1 VIVREARLE
10 EADLPPARGHLAR
23 AWSRLVRKKLAVIAV
38 ATLVVVYLVGMLAP
52 VISPYGYAELDY
64 SAFGTEAPSLEHLAG
79 ADRAG
84 RDVLTR
90 VFWGI
95 QNTLVL
101 TFISMVTG
109 GLVIGVALG
118 LISGYFGGRIDA
130 VINRTGEVFSAF
142 PEVLLMIIIAAT
154 LRPRLR
160 LWVHWIEDNTFIDGL
175 IQTGIVD
182 YLVVTIALVSFS
194 WFGMTRLVR
203 GQVLVLKE
211 LQYVDAARA
220 LGASTSRILFVH
232 LLPNAISP
240 IVVTVSMGMGSMIGA
255 EIILS
260 WLGIGIQ
267 PPRPSLGRMLLDA
280 GNLAALQQQWW
291 LLLAPGGAA
300 FLMVLAWNLLGDA
313 LSDVLNPRTR

>member
-1 VIVREARLE
+1 MIVREARLE
-10 EADLPPARGHLAR
+10 EVDLPPARGHLAR
-23 AWSRLVRKKLAVIAV
+23 AWSRLVRKKLAVAAV
-38 ATLVVVYLVGMLAP
+38 ATLVVVYLVGILAP
-52 VISPYGYAELDY
+52 VISPYGYGDLDY
-64 SAFGTEAPSLEHLAG
+64 SAFGTEAPSLDHLAG
-79 ADRAG
+79 TDRAG

-101 TFISMVTG
+101 TLISMLTG
-109 GLVIGVALG
+109 SLVIGVALG
-118 LISGYFGGRIDA
+118 LASGYFGGRIDTA
-130 VINRTGEVFSAF
+130 INRTGEVFSAF
-142 PEVLLMIIIAAT
+142 PDVLLMIIMAAT

-160 LWVHWIEDNTFIDGL
+160 QGVHWIEDNTFIDGL

-182 YLVVTIALVSFS
+182 YLVVFIALVSFS
-194 WFGMTRLVR
+194 WFGMARLVR

-220 LGASTSRILFVH
+220 LGASTPRILFVH
-232 LLPNAISP
+232 LLPNSISQ
-240 IVVTVSMGMGSMIGA
+240 IVVMVSMGMGSMIGA

-267 PPRPSLGRMLLDA
+267 PPRPSLGRMLLEA
-280 GNLAALQQQWW
+280 GDLSALQQQWW

>member
-1 VIVREARLE
+1 MIAREARVE
-10 EADLPPARGHLAR
+10 ESGLSPSRGHLAR
-23 AWSRLVRKKLAVIAV
+23 AWSRLVRKKLAVVAV
-38 ATLVVVYLVGMLAP
+38 ITLVIVYVVGIFAP

-64 SAFGTEAPSLEHLAG
+64 AGFGTSAPSLDHWAG
-79 ADRAG
+79 TDRAG

-95 QNTLVL
+95 QNTLIL
-101 TFISMVTG
+101 TFVSMVTG

-118 LISGYFGGRIDA
+118 LASGYLGGRTDA
-130 VINRTGEVFSAF
+130 VINRVGEVFSAF
-142 PEVLLMIIIAAT
+142 PDVLLMIIIAAT

-160 LWVHWIEDNTFIDGL
+160 QGVHWIEDHTFVDGL

-182 YLVVTIALVSFS
+182 YFVVAIALVSFS
-194 WFGMTRLVR
+194 WFGMCRLVR

-220 LGASTSRILFVH
+220 LGSSTSRVLFVH

-240 IVVTVSMGMGSMIGA
+240 IVITVSMGMGSMIGA

-280 GNLAALQQQWW
+280 GDLSALQQQWW